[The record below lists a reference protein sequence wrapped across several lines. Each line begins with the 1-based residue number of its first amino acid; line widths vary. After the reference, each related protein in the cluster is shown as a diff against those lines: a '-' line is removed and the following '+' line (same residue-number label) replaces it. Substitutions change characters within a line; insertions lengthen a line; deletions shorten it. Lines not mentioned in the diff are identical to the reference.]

1 MRTHHR
7 ILSALLLL
15 SALAPSTLAQTYT
28 PKQIRIDAPAGVDTA
43 EALRIAALPS
53 GVPLTKQEIET
64 GLQRVVDTGLFSDIA
79 YTVNSDALVIKLTP
93 SASSQLQPA
102 HFSNF
107 VWWQPAELET
117 LVESS
122 VPAYHGKLP
131 LAGTLTDQVD
141 AALVSLLHTK
151 GMDAEVSARET
162 GSTAD
167 SVTLSIT
174 RPSILI
180 DEVHLQSPLP
190 SLSRQLQTLELRLH
204 GQEFDLAESTRTLQE
219 SVNDIYRDAGYL
231 DVSTTAP
238 IYSAPHKDLDAY
250 AVNLTASIQSG
261 DIYRISSIK
270 LPTVPSISP
279 SDLDHAAN
287 LQVGSP
293 ASAAALRLATAELTK
308 TCTDAGYLDATA
320 KVETSKDI
328 PAHTIAYAFTIT
340 PGELYHFA
348 SVDTSALTPQ
358 QQQSIAHNFQPDPNA
373 IFNQQLTSAL
383 ANALAQLRLS
393 HLPSFLRR
401 TYPANHT
408 VVVVLK
414 PFSAPTP
421 P

>member
-1 MRTHHR
+1 
-7 ILSALLLL
+7 
-15 SALAPSTLAQTYT
+15 
-28 PKQIRIDAPAGVDTA
+28 V
-43 EALRIAALPS
+43 
-53 GVPLTKQEIET
+53 
-64 GLQRVVDTGLFSDIA
+64 
-79 YTVNSDALVIKLTP
+79 
-93 SASSQLQPA
+93 
-102 HFSNF
+102 
-107 VWWQPAELET
+107 
-117 LVESS
+117 
-122 VPAYHGKLP
+122 
-131 LAGTLTDQVD
+131 
-141 AALVSLLHTK
+141 
-151 GMDAEVSARET
+151 
-162 GSTAD
+162 
-167 SVTLSIT
+167 
-174 RPSILI
+174 
-180 DEVHLQSPLP
+180 
-190 SLSRQLQTLELRLH
+190 ELRLH
-204 GQEFDLAESTRTLQE
+204 GQEFDLAESTRALQE

-238 IYSAPHKDLDAY
+238 TYSTPHKDLNDY

-270 LPTVPSISP
+270 LPTVLSISP

-293 ASAAALRLATAELTK
+293 ASAAALRLATAELAK

-340 PGELYHFA
+340 PGEVYHFA

-358 QQQSIAHNFQPDPNA
+358 QQQSIAHNFYPAPNA

-393 HLPSFLRR
+393 HMPSFLRR

-414 PFSAPTP
+414 PASAPTP